1 MKNNIDN
8 NHKKLIIKFY
18 VENGEFIYS
27 LAKKIK
33 KINNHIPL
41 EIEDIISF
49 SFFKLIKENYLA
61 TERMSSPEI
70 FF

>member
-1 MKNNIDN
+1 MKNNNDN
-8 NHKKLIIKFY
+8 NYKKWIIKFY
-18 VENGEFIYS
+18 VENGELIHS

-33 KINNHIPL
+33 KINHHIPL

-49 SFFKLIKENYLA
+49 SCFKLIKENYWPI
-61 TERMSSPEI
+61 EKESPKEI